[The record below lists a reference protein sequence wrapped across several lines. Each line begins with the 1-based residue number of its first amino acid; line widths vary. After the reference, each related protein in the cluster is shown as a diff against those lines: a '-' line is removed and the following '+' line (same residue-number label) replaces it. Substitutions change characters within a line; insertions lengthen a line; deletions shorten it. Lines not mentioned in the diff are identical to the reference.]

1 MVTPETHRLH
11 TPLVLSYKGLT
22 PDSELLGWAKDG
34 LLAGIVLFRDN
45 CADESALCDAI
56 AALRVSS
63 PHKLYLMID
72 EEGGRVRRLP
82 EAASSMPDLRDYE
95 HRQLQDVA
103 NAYAAVARR
112 LKSLDI
118 DTLLAPVVDIGND
131 GAEWLNSRTI
141 SHDAIRVAEMA
152 EVVIPAIQDEG
163 IHACAKHFPG
173 TGRVTLDP
181 HHGPVRS
188 SIDMD
193 EWETHERIPFDAA
206 LAAHVDMVLVGHQIL
221 ETLGESLPAC
231 LTPTIPTLALRRYLR
246 FPGLI
251 LTDDLGM
258 GAISSMF
265 PIEEAVERA
274 VDAGCDLVLICND
287 RDAQRRA
294 VHHWNTRTAT
304 T

>member
-1 MVTPETHRLH
+1 MDAPISRSLR

-22 PDSELLGWAKDG
+22 PDNELMDWIRSG
-34 LLAGIVLFRDN
+34 LVSGIVLFRDN
-45 CADESALCDAI
+45 CTDET
-56 AALRVSS
+56 ALRAAVNSLRQAS
-63 PHKLYLMID
+63 PHDLYIMID

-82 EAASSMPDLRDYE
+82 DAPSSMADLRSYE
-95 HRQLQDVA
+95 GRPANEVA
-103 NAYAAVARR
+103 GAYATVALR
-112 LKSLDI
+112 LKSLGI

-141 SHDAIRVAEMA
+141 SHDPVRVAEMA
-152 EVVIPAIQDEG
+152 TVVIPAIQNEG

-193 EWETHERIPFDAA
+193 EWETHERIPFDAS
-206 LAAHVDMVLVGHQIL
+206 LAAPVDMILVGHQIL
-221 ETLGESLPAC
+221 EAIGETLPAC

-258 GAISSMF
+258 GAIANMF

-274 VDAGCDLVLICND
+274 HAAGCDLILICND

-294 VHHWNTRTAT
+294 VRHWSTRAT
-304 T
+304 TT

>member
-1 MVTPETHRLH
+1 MNAPKSGSSR
-11 TPLVLSYKGLT
+11 TPLVLSYKGLS
-22 PDSELLGWAKDG
+22 PDNELMDWVRSG
-34 LLAGIVLFRDN
+34 LVSGIVLFRDN
-45 CADESALCDAI
+45 CTDET
-56 AALRVSS
+56 ALRAAIDTLRQES
-63 PHKLYLMID
+63 PHDLYIMID

-82 EAASSMPDLRDYE
+82 DAPTSMADLRAYE
-95 HRQLQDVA
+95 GRPVIEVA
-103 NAYAAVARR
+103 DAYAKVAIR
-112 LKSLDI
+112 LKSLGI

-141 SHDAIRVAEMA
+141 SHTPVRVAEMA
-152 EVVIPAIQDEG
+152 EVVIPAIQTEG

-221 ETLGESLPAC
+221 EALGESLPAC
-231 LTPTIPTLALRRYLR
+231 LTPTVPTLALRRYLR
-246 FPGLI
+246 YPGLI

-265 PIEEAVERA
+265 PIEEALERA
-274 VDAGCDLVLICND
+274 VEAGCDLVLICND
-287 RDAQRRA
+287 HDAQRRA
-294 VHHWNTRTAT
+294 VTHWATRTARA
-304 T
+304 